1 MLLYSR
7 LNQGSFTIGS
17 LHPPPFFFLLLHPH
31 NRWFYVK
38 LEWLITQVGSG
49 ISLPRAELRQWGVAL
64 RGWHLSNAP
73 VIRRTSFIR
82 LTSVDSKKLNLFFL
96 FLTSELQ
103 DCWNF
108 GCIFLLLFFPG
119 WPFVVRVVSQA
130 TCRLTKLWSFSY
142 RCHYLLLPLSFSF
155 PWICLLRLV
164 RRSSSGIVC
173 QGEQQQWHCC
183 LLSVHVPQ
191 PGWSFRAGG
200 AESSWS
206 CDMIWNSQCLMQK

>member
-1 MLLYSR
+1 MALLCFVHLFIDWDEFFFFVFFFVFFFNYPCIFENMLLYSR

-17 LHPPPFFFLLLHPH
+17 LHPPPPPFL
-31 NRWFYVK
+31 FASSSSK
-38 LEWLITQVGSG
+38 SLILCDIGVVDYSSG
-49 ISLPRAELRQWGVAL
+49 IWHFIATSRAATMRRSLA
-64 RGWHLSNAP
+64 WHLSNAP

-82 LTSVDSKKLNLFFL
+82 LTSVDSKKLNFFFL

-103 DCWNF
+103 ECWNF

-173 QGEQQQWHCC
+173 
-183 LLSVHVPQ
+183 
-191 PGWSFRAGG
+191 
-200 AESSWS
+200 
-206 CDMIWNSQCLMQK
+206 

>member
-1 MLLYSR
+1 MLCSFIHWLRRGFFLCVFFFKLSLHLWKYATLLEAKSR
-7 LNQGSFTIGS
+7 LFHHWLFASPP
-17 LHPPPFFFLLLHPH
+17 HPPSFLPLHPH
-31 NRWFYVK
+31 NRWFYVT

-49 ISLPRAELRQWGVAL
+49 ISLLRAELRQWGVAL

-82 LTSVDSKKLNLFFL
+82 LTSVDSKKLNFFFL

-103 DCWNF
+103 ECWNF

-173 QGEQQQWHCC
+173 
-183 LLSVHVPQ
+183 
-191 PGWSFRAGG
+191 
-200 AESSWS
+200 
-206 CDMIWNSQCLMQK
+206 